1 MCYDFISTR
10 CRDCLKIERKEYEKK
25 NKEKFIAYRKKYRET
40 RKMMSE
46 NPTLDI
52 VTAKAVINNTIQEAT
67 EQTPSQ
73 AELTITESTTQD
85 NTNYELIFPDAYK
98 ELMEDED
105 AKYMFLNKR
114 SEDYKIKYL
123 EDKQEIF
130 NRKKEDEERK
140 EVNQK
145 FREIAERAYR
155 DPITNELNEKEL
167 DRIEDRMQEFSFKED
182 KKKFMISMSKFS
194 YKTFAISRESV
205 LENVILKRE

>member
-10 CRDCLKIERKEYEKK
+10 CKDCLKIERREYEEK
-25 NKEKFIAYRKKYRET
+25 NKEKFIAYRKKYRKA
-40 RKMMSE
+40 RKLMAE
-46 NPTLDI
+46 NPHLNVI
-52 VTAKAVINNTIQEAT
+52 VANAVISDTISTPSEQIQTTLEPTIETIQE
-67 EQTPSQ
+67 PD
-73 AELTITESTTQD
+73 LQD
-85 NTNYELIFPDAYK
+85 NNYELVFPDAYK
-98 ELMEDED
+98 ELMEDDD

-205 LENVILKRE
+205 LENVI